1 MAEVPCA
8 ETHLP
13 GAAFMAAVIPDDDPA
28 PEPTVRIHSRDEQII
43 PYEIMRWFMEH
54 VAEHVERCRPHWSR
68 ENLG

>member
-1 MAEVPCA
+1 
-8 ETHLP
+8 
-13 GAAFMAAVIPDDDPA
+13 MAAVIPDDDPA